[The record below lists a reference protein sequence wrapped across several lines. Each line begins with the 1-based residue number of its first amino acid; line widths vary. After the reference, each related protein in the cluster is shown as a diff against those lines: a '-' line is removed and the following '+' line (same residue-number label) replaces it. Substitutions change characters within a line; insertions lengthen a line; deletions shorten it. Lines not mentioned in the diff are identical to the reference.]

1 MFFFVALTIAAL
13 SGMGIGGG
21 GLFAL
26 FLKYFTGFS
35 QIDIQAINLL
45 FFLFASGASL
55 LVHLQRRKIYFL
67 AVAIMI
73 LFGILGS
80 LAGSAVALSIGG
92 DILSRLFGFMLIGA
106 GTYSFF
112 KRR

>member
-1 MFFFVALTIAAL
+1 
-13 SGMGIGGG
+13 
-21 GLFAL
+21 
-26 FLKYFTGFS
+26 
-35 QIDIQAINLL
+35 
-45 FFLFASGASL
+45 
-55 LVHLQRRKIYFL
+55 
-67 AVAIMI
+67 MI

-80 LAGSAVALSIGG
+80 LAGSAVALSIEG